1 MPVFLWE
8 NSGFITC
15 LHYNDMRMS
24 SYNEYKNAVPENLF
38 KGYETF
44 HYNSPSNKCK
54 TKTTKLHSNETHL
67 QKHKTLSKEDQ
78 HLIQL
83 VKRSIAGD
91 ADAFLELMEKNSLA
105 MYKVARGILDNDEDA
120 ADAMQD
126 TILTC
131 FEKIHTLKNPEYF
144 KTWMI
149 RILINECNKIHR
161 HYKNFSRAEE
171 LPEVPGQ
178 DMSIAEFEFK
188 EMLGMLDESYR
199 IILVLYYVEGFRIA
213 DIASILNMNENTV
226 KTRLARARIQLKQEY
241 ALSENTD
248 LQERSQQTK
257 VRKLT
262 GEKSAGDNNGI
273 LKTQTGITGN
283 IAVSARKG

>member
-1 MPVFLWE
+1 M
-8 NSGFITC
+8 I
-15 LHYNDMRMS
+15 H
-24 SYNEYKNAVPENLF
+24 
-38 KGYETF
+38 
-44 HYNSPSNKCK
+44 
-54 TKTTKLHSNETHL
+54 
-67 QKHKTLSKEDQ
+67 
-78 HLIQL
+78 L

-120 ADAMQD
+120 ADAIQD

-161 HYKNFSRAEE
+161 HYKNFGRTEE

-199 IILVLYYVEGFRIA
+199 IILILYYVEGFRIA

-226 KTRLARARIQLKQEY
+226 KTRLARARVQLKQEY
-241 ALSENTD
+241 APVEEND
-248 LQERSQQTK
+248 RKK
-257 VRKLT
+257 VQYIPESKMTNQPGKEDT
-262 GEKSAGDNNGI
+262 GNTNGI
-273 LKTQTGITGN
+273 LGKN
-283 IAVSARKG
+283 PVSAGSMTASVRKG

>member
-1 MPVFLWE
+1 M
-8 NSGFITC
+8 
-15 LHYNDMRMS
+15 
-24 SYNEYKNAVPENLF
+24 
-38 KGYETF
+38 
-44 HYNSPSNKCK
+44 
-54 TKTTKLHSNETHL
+54 
-67 QKHKTLSKEDQ
+67 
-78 HLIQL
+78 IQL
-83 VKRSIAGD
+83 VKRSISGD

-178 DMSIAEFEFK
+178 DISIEEFEFK

>member
-1 MPVFLWE
+1 M
-8 NSGFITC
+8 
-15 LHYNDMRMS
+15 
-24 SYNEYKNAVPENLF
+24 
-38 KGYETF
+38 
-44 HYNSPSNKCK
+44 
-54 TKTTKLHSNETHL
+54 
-67 QKHKTLSKEDQ
+67 
-78 HLIQL
+78 IQL
-83 VKRSIAGD
+83 VKRSISGD

-131 FEKIHTLKNPEYF
+131 FEKIHTLKNPKYF

-226 KTRLARARIQLKQEY
+226 KTRLVRARVQLKQEY
-241 ALSENTD
+241 TSAEDNIQKKS
-248 LQERSQQTK
+248 LQQ
-257 VRKLT
+257 RKKKNR
-262 GEKSAGDNNGI
+262 EF
-273 LKTQTGITGN
+273 TGITDELTENQNGN
-283 IAVSARKG
+283 LRTQPVTAGSITVSARKG